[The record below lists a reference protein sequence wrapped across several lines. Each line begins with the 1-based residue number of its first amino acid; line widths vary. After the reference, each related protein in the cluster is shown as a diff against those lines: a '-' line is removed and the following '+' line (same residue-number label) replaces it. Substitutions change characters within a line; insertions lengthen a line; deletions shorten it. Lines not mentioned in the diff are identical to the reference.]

1 MNVKDNKIVERNEII
16 NELTQLRNQQ
26 STTGDDLLGVNTS
39 SRTEE
44 RIQELETRLKEV
56 EHRISEIE
64 ASINGQY
71 ITSDTADF

>member
-1 MNVKDNKIVERNEII
+1 MNIKDNKIVERNEII

-26 STTGDDLLGVNTS
+26 STTGDVLGVNTS

-64 ASINGQY
+64 ASINGKY